1 MIAGSNCES
10 LNVGGSGNCHN
21 GFTSLLR
28 DNPA

>member
-10 LNVGGSGNCHN
+10 LNVGDSGNCHN